1 MEDHDQRFKSLLKAF
16 FAEFFQVFFPA
27 WADRF
32 DFARVDWLEQEVFP
46 DPPQGERRCLDL
58 VARLPLR
65 PGVPPPA
72 PAPGEPADCWLTLI
86 HVEIESQDTVAP
98 LRPRMHAYYEQL
110 RRRHGLPVLPIA
122 LYLRV
127 GLDGIGWDGYEET
140 YWEHRLL
147 SFTYAYVGLPGL
159 DGEQYVAGE
168 HLLGVALTAL
178 MRVPPERRAA
188 VHAEALRRLAE
199 AREDEY
205 RRYLLWECLEAYAAL
220 DEAQAQELGALLR
233 TQRYQ
238 GVQTMAVT
246 TFEKGVQAG
255 LQQAATTF
263 EKGVQAGLQ
272 QAATTFEKGVQAGLQ
287 QGQRTMLQKQL
298 EARFGPL
305 SPNAQQHL
313 ESRSPEQLEALAL
326 SLLEAQSL
334 QEMGLEE

>member
-1 MEDHDQRFKSLLKAF
+1 MDDHDQRFKSLLKAF

-27 WADRF
+27 WANRF

-46 DPPQGERRCLDL
+46 DPPRGEQRCLDL

-72 PAPGEPADCWLTLI
+72 PALAAGEPADCWLTLI

-110 RRRHGLPVLPIA
+110 RRRHDLPVLPIA

-127 GLDGIGWDGYEET
+127 GLDGIGWDVYEET

-199 AREDEY
+199 ARENEY
-205 RRYLLWECLEAYAAL
+205 RRYLLLECLEAYATL
-220 DEAQAQELGALLR
+220 DQTQAQELTALLR
-233 TQRYQ
+233 TERYQ
-238 GVQTMAVT
+238 GAQAMAMTTFEKGVQAGLQQAVT

-255 LQQAATTF
+255 LQR
-263 EKGVQAGLQ
+263 
-272 QAATTFEKGVQAGLQ
+272 
-287 QGQRTMLQKQL
+287 GQRTMLQKLL
-298 EARFGPL
+298 EARFGRL
-305 SPNAQQHL
+305 SHAALQRLDSLNTEGL
-313 ESRSPEQLEALAL
+313 EELAMALL
-326 SLLEAQSL
+326 KAQSL
-334 QEMGLEE
+334 QELGLED

>member
-1 MEDHDQRFKSLLKAF
+1 MVDHDQRFKSLLKAF

-32 DFARVDWLEQEVFP
+32 DFSRVDWLEQEVFT
-46 DPPQGERRCLDL
+46 DPPRGERRSLDL

-65 PGVPPPA
+65 PGVPP

-98 LRPRMHAYYEQL
+98 LRPRMLSYYEQL

-127 GLDGIGWDGYEET
+127 GLDGIGWDVYEET
-140 YWEHRLL
+140 YWDHRLV
-147 SFTYAYVGLPGL
+147 SFAYAYVGLPGL

-178 MRVPPERRAA
+178 MRVPPARRAE

-199 AREDEY
+199 ARENDY
-205 RRYLLWECLEAYAAL
+205 RRYLLLDCLEAYATL
-220 DEAQAQELGALLR
+220 DEAQAQELEALLR
-233 TQRYQ
+233 TERYQ
-238 GVQTMAVT
+238 GAQAMAVT

-255 LQQAATTF
+255 LQQ
-263 EKGVQAGLQ
+263 GLQ
-272 QAATTFEKGVQAGLQ
+272 SWRMA
-287 QGQRTMLQKQL
+287 LQKQL
-298 EARFGPL
+298 EVRFGPL
-305 SPNAQQHL
+305 SASARERL
-313 ESRSPEQLEALAL
+313 DSVGPERLEALAL
-326 SLLEAQSL
+326 ELLKAQSL
-334 QEMGLEE
+334 QELGLED